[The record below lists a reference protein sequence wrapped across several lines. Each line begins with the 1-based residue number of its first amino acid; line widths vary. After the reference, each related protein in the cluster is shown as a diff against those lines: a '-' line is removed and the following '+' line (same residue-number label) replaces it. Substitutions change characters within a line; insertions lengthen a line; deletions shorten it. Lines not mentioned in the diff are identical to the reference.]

1 MKHIKKFN
9 EELSSNESTDNKNDV
24 VDNIVDAMLDFI
36 DSGYEVRFQS
46 GNGTYMYYSDYLAR
60 NSNYEKFKPV
70 LVSKNKTV
78 SKFNILISSEDIINY
93 DNVLVILDDMK
104 SAIGRLG
111 EDGWVLSDLAT
122 RGEDCKNGDKVNISY
137 VSFDFTKPDVKTETE
152 FELPNKKELVDEI
165 EKLGFQVE
173 DITIRDSETELEF
186 SYYDDSYDGMLPSE
200 ESCEYK
206 FQKICDI
213 FGFDSFE
220 LNYRRSKVTFEY

>member
-1 MKHIKKFN
+1 MKFISKYNNF
-9 EELSSNESTDNKNDV
+9 LNESTDNNNDV
-24 VDNIVDAMLDFI
+24 VDKIVDNMLDLI

-46 GNGTYMYYSDYLAR
+46 GNGTYMYYSDYLAK

-78 SKFNILISSEDIINY
+78 SKFSILISSEDIINY
-93 DNVLVILDDMK
+93 DNVLVILDDTQ

-111 EDGWVLSDLAT
+111 EDGWVLSEFNVKS
-122 RGEDCKNGDKVNISY
+122 EDYKNGDKVNISY
-137 VSFDFTKPDVKTETE
+137 VSFDFTKPDVKSEGSV
-152 FELPNKKELVDEI
+152 ELPNKDKLVDEL

-186 SYYDDSYDGMLPSE
+186 SAYDDAYDAMLPSE
-200 ESCEYK
+200 ESCEDK
-206 FQKICDI
+206 FQRICDI
-213 FGFDSFE
+213 FGFDSFD